1 MKKVFTWKKFFESRL
16 FFVVGIAVLAVF
28 SVSLTRAQLK
38 DRAILQEIDDLQ
50 SETDTLIQE
59 RQNYETLLGFLQSPV
74 FLEKEARSSL
84 GYAKPGETVVVIE
97 KNAECRTPHQN
108 KFGAGPVQND
118 TCMEEDFSLKKMSNP
133 RKWWIY
139 FFGKI

>member
-1 MKKVFTWKKFFESRL
+1 MKNRIEIEEEIKKMPESIPL
-16 FFVVGIAVLAVF
+16 FIGHLKPNFQ
-28 SVSLTRAQLK
+28 TQLY
-38 DRAILQEIDDLQ
+38 QEIDDLQ